1 MHTQRTAMLDEE
13 EGTHLI
19 INGINSS
26 TPDFLF
32 NYFDDPNPNNH
43 GNSMR
48 LFYELKP
55 FSGELKVFSRSNMLT
70 STIKIG
76 WESLPI
82 VYPEPS
88 DIKQNYANSVETCGR
103 KRQARNPFRSPQWN
117 TRKTR

>member
-1 MHTQRTAMLDEE
+1 MLDEE

-19 INGINSS
+19 INGINSP

-70 STIKIG
+70 STIKVG

-88 DIKQNYANSVETCGR
+88 DIKQNYANQVLRNMWQKEPSTRYSVSFTPVEYT
-103 KRQARNPFRSPQWN
+103 Q
-117 TRKTR
+117 KTAEKNQ